1 MLCRSHVD
9 CYLISI
15 AVRLE
20 PNYQD
25 LLLDSLQAMPQTL
38 RLLRDTGANM
48 SNFQVNVSNSS
59 SSLPFPS
66 SLVG

>member
-1 MLCRSHVD
+1 M
-9 CYLISI
+9 
-15 AVRLE
+15 RLE